1 MIEATE
7 PSIRQLR
14 EMVESA
20 SRGNPHLTSR
30 LEKAAFL
37 VLLRRIEDLGENHF
51 RVGSEDSLRDYDIIN
66 GHCDCSDYLRHGAG
80 HPCKH
85 RLALAFLHSLTG
97 SNPPTPQFDIS
108 D

>member
-37 VLLRRIEDLGENHF
+37 VLLRRIEDLGDNRF
-51 RVGSEDSLRDYDIIN
+51 RVGSEDSLRDYDVIT
-66 GHCDCSDYLRHGAG
+66 GHW
-80 HPCKH
+80 
-85 RLALAFLHSLTG
+85 
-97 SNPPTPQFDIS
+97 
-108 D
+108 